1 MRILNLN
8 DDELVINDE
17 TLQYADYVIELEPG
31 ETIAD
36 FDKIQSLTNEEILD
50 DSDFDEYQDDF
61 GKEEYDEQTYT
72 EWDEKSALDSDNI
85 VFVCFKDLT
94 SNLSE
99 DDLKEC
105 AFYSTSPGGYAY
117 EIVEREED

>member
-8 DDELVINDE
+8 DDELVIKDDS
-17 TLQYADYVIELEPG
+17 LHYADYVIELEPG

-50 DSDFDEYQDDF
+50 DSDPEEHQDDF
-61 GKEEYDEQTYT
+61 GKEEYDEQAYN

-94 SNLSE
+94 SNLNE
-99 DDLKEC
+99 DELREC
-105 AFYSTSPGGYAY
+105 AFYSTNPGGYAY
-117 EIVEREED
+117 EIVEREAD